1 MGVANSREYRDVLEA
16 IRRNERGH
24 AKVRLDYIELSEK
37 DCVKLADALAIN
49 RRVKHL
55 CLGACALSPR
65 ALQHLTRSLYG
76 GFTRIRRLDLVSV
89 CFDKLCL

>member
-16 IRRNERGH
+16 LQRNERGH
-24 AKVRLDYIELSEK
+24 AKVLLDYIELNEK
-37 DCVKLADALAIN
+37 NCVKLAEALAIN

-65 ALQHLTRSLYG
+65 ALEHLTRSLYG
-76 GFTRIRRLDLVSV
+76 GFARIRRLDLVCV
-89 CFDKLCL
+89 CFDNCL